1 MNLNITSTVLSLPVM
16 PRKGLL
22 KTLIGSLNSSIIS
35 YTRGHIRQ
43 SRYENISNQA
53 EAPTIDAFNEAMADI
68 HEEST
73 DRKALEDMG
82 LNTTMPNIEIARKL
96 DVVRL
101 WAIGELAALA
111 NHPSDV
117 ALTVRDTITF
127 QIKSSPD
134 INEPALKALALAL
147 NQDFEVL
154 KAAKLKLIEDER
166 EELIKMAGQIID
178 TVHSLN
184 IFDEGEEDV
193 DAAQADDAVSALP
206 RHIQYKLG
214 ASVLRGLKKGGDKAL
229 ASLLRYNRLESA
241 GDIALI
247 KGAHNEL
254 VVNMKLFSEQHVE
267 ELTAYQERGGQLA
280 EISMMM

>member
-43 SRYENISNQA
+43 SRYENISNNN
-53 EAPTIDAFNEAMADI
+53 ESPTIDAFNEAMADI
-68 HEEST
+68 HEQT
-73 DRKALEDMG
+73 ADRAALEDMG
-82 LNTTMPNIEIARKL
+82 LSVTMPNIEIARKL

-101 WAIGELAALA
+101 WAIGELAMLA

-117 ALTVRDTITF
+117 ALTIRDTITF
-127 QIKSSPD
+127 QIKAEPN

-147 NQDFEVL
+147 NQDVEVL
-154 KAAKLKLIEDER
+154 KAAKLKIIENER
-166 EELIKMAGQIID
+166 DELIKMAGQIID

-184 IFDEGEEDV
+184 IFDD
-193 DAAQADDAVSALP
+193 DDQADSAQADDAVSALP
-206 RHIQYKLG
+206 HHIQYKLG

-247 KGAHNEL
+247 KGTHNEL

>member
-43 SRYENISNQA
+43 SRYENISNGSDS
-53 EAPTIDAFNEAMADI
+53 PTIDAFNEAMADI
-68 HEEST
+68 HEEAA
-73 DRKALEDMG
+73 DRNALEDMG
-82 LNTTMPNIEIARKL
+82 LTVTMPNIEIARKL

-101 WAIGELAALA
+101 WAIGELAMLA

-178 TVHSLN
+178 TVNSLN
-184 IFDEGEEDV
+184 SFDEEEV

>member
-1 MNLNITSTVLSLPVM
+1 MHINVTSTILSLPVV

-68 HEEST
+68 HEESA

-82 LNTTMPNIEIARKL
+82 LNTAMPNIEIARKL

-166 EELIKMAGQIID
+166 DELIKMAGQIID
-178 TVHSLN
+178 TAHSLN
-184 IFDEGEEDV
+184 SFDEEEV

-254 VVNMKLFSEQHVE
+254 VLAMKTFAEEHVE

-280 EISMMM
+280 EISLMI

>member
-1 MNLNITSTVLSLPVM
+1 MHINVTSTILSLPVM

-68 HEEST
+68 HEESA

-82 LNTTMPNIEIARKL
+82 LNTAMPNIEIARKL

-111 NHPSDV
+111 NHPSDA

-166 EELIKMAGQIID
+166 DELIKMAGQIID

-184 IFDEGEEDV
+184 SFDEEEV

-254 VVNMKLFSEQHVE
+254 VLAMKTFAEEHVE

-280 EISMMM
+280 EISLMI

>member
-1 MNLNITSTVLSLPVM
+1 MHINVTSTILSLPVM

-68 HEEST
+68 HEESA

-82 LNTTMPNIEIARKL
+82 LNTAMPNIEIARKL

-166 EELIKMAGQIID
+166 DELIKMAGQIID

-184 IFDEGEEDV
+184 SFDEEEV
-193 DAAQADDAVSALP
+193 DAAEADDAVSALP

-254 VVNMKLFSEQHVE
+254 VLAMKTFAEEHVE

-280 EISMMM
+280 EISLMI

>member
-53 EAPTIDAFNEAMADI
+53 ETPTIDAFNEAMADI
-68 HEEST
+68 HEESA

-82 LNTTMPNIEIARKL
+82 LNTAMPNIEIARKL

-154 KAAKLKLIEDER
+154 KAAKLKIIEDER
-166 EELIKMAGQIID
+166 DELIKMAGQIID

-184 IFDEGEEDV
+184 AFDDDDQV
-193 DAAQADDAVSALP
+193 DSARADDAVSALP

-254 VVNMKLFSEQHVE
+254 VLAMKTFAEEHVE

-280 EISMMM
+280 EISLMI

>member
-1 MNLNITSTVLSLPVM
+1 MHINVTSTILSLPVM

-68 HEEST
+68 HEESA

-82 LNTTMPNIEIARKL
+82 LNTAMPNIEIARKL

-166 EELIKMAGQIID
+166 DELIKMAGQIID

-184 IFDEGEEDV
+184 SFDEEEV

-214 ASVLRGLKKGGDKAL
+214 TSVLRGLKKGGDKAL

-254 VVNMKLFSEQHVE
+254 VLAMKTFAEEHVE

-280 EISMMM
+280 EISLMI

>member
-1 MNLNITSTVLSLPVM
+1 MHINVTSTVLSLPVM

-68 HEEST
+68 HEESA

-82 LNTTMPNIEIARKL
+82 LNTAMPNIEIARKL

-127 QIKSSPD
+127 QIKSSLD

-166 EELIKMAGQIID
+166 DELIKMAGQIID

-184 IFDEGEEDV
+184 SFDEEEV
-193 DAAQADDAVSALP
+193 DAAEADDAVSALP

-254 VVNMKLFSEQHVE
+254 VLAMKMFAEEHVE

-280 EISMMM
+280 EIGMMI

>member
-1 MNLNITSTVLSLPVM
+1 MHINVTSTILSLPVM

-68 HEEST
+68 HEESA

-82 LNTTMPNIEIARKL
+82 LNTAMPNIEIARKL

-166 EELIKMAGQIID
+166 DELIKMAGQIID

-184 IFDEGEEDV
+184 LFDEEEV

-254 VVNMKLFSEQHVE
+254 VLAMKTFAEEHVE

-280 EISMMM
+280 EISLMI

>member
-1 MNLNITSTVLSLPVM
+1 MHINVTSTILSLPVM

-68 HEEST
+68 HEEAA
-73 DRKALEDMG
+73 DRNALEDMG
-82 LNTTMPNIEIARKL
+82 LTVTTPNIEIARKL
-96 DVVRL
+96 DVIRL

-166 EELIKMAGQIID
+166 DELIKMAGQIID

-184 IFDEGEEDV
+184 SFDEEEV

-254 VVNMKLFSEQHVE
+254 VLAMKTFAEEHVE

-280 EISMMM
+280 EISLMI

>member
-16 PRKGLL
+16 PRKSLL

-43 SRYENISNQA
+43 SRYENISNGSDS
-53 EAPTIDAFNEAMADI
+53 PTIDAFNEAMADI
-68 HEEST
+68 HEESA

-82 LNTTMPNIEIARKL
+82 LNTAMPNIEIARKL

-101 WAIGELAALA
+101 WAIGELAMLA

-117 ALTVRDTITF
+117 ALTIRDTIMF
-127 QIKSSPD
+127 QIKAEPD

-147 NQDFEVL
+147 NQDVEVL
-154 KAAKLKLIEDER
+154 KAAKLKIVEDER
-166 EELIKMAGQIID
+166 DELIKMAGQIID
-178 TVHSLN
+178 TVNSLN
-184 IFDEGEEDV
+184 TFDEEEV

>member
-16 PRKGLL
+16 PRKSLL

-43 SRYENISNQA
+43 SRYENISNGSDS
-53 EAPTIDAFNEAMADI
+53 PTIDAFNEAMADI
-68 HEEST
+68 HEEAA
-73 DRKALEDMG
+73 DRNALEDMG
-82 LNTTMPNIEIARKL
+82 LTVTMPNIEIARKL

-166 EELIKMAGQIID
+166 DELIKMAGQIID

-184 IFDEGEEDV
+184 SFDDDDQV
-193 DAAQADDAVSALP
+193 DSAQADDAESALP
-206 RHIQYKLG
+206 HHIQYKLG

>member
-1 MNLNITSTVLSLPVM
+1 MHINVTSTVLSLPVM
-16 PRKGLL
+16 PRKSLL

-43 SRYENISNQA
+43 SRYENISNGSDS
-53 EAPTIDAFNEAMADI
+53 PTIDAFNEAMADI
-68 HEEST
+68 HEEAA
-73 DRKALEDMG
+73 DRNALEDMG
-82 LNTTMPNIEIARKL
+82 LTVTMPNIEIARKL

-101 WAIGELAALA
+101 WAIGELASLA

-127 QIKSSPD
+127 QIKAEPN

-147 NQDFEVL
+147 NQDVEVL

-166 EELIKMAGQIID
+166 DELIKMAGQIIY

-184 IFDEGEEDV
+184 AFDDDDQV
-193 DAAQADDAVSALP
+193 DSAQADDAVSALP
-206 RHIQYKLG
+206 HHIQYKLG

-254 VVNMKLFSEQHVE
+254 VATMKVFAEQHIE

-280 EISMMM
+280 EISLMI

>member
-1 MNLNITSTVLSLPVM
+1 MHINVTSTVLSLPVM

-68 HEEST
+68 HEESA

-82 LNTTMPNIEIARKL
+82 LNTAMPNIEIARKL

-166 EELIKMAGQIID
+166 DELIKMAGQIID

-184 IFDEGEEDV
+184 SFDEEEV
-193 DAAQADDAVSALP
+193 DAAEADDAVSALP

-254 VVNMKLFSEQHVE
+254 ALAMKTFAEEHVE

-280 EISMMM
+280 EISLMI

>member
-1 MNLNITSTVLSLPVM
+1 MHINVTSTILSLPVM

-68 HEEST
+68 HEESA

-82 LNTTMPNIEIARKL
+82 LNTAMPNIEIARKL

-166 EELIKMAGQIID
+166 DELIKMAGQIID

-184 IFDEGEEDV
+184 SSDEEEV
-193 DAAQADDAVSALP
+193 DSAQADDAVSALP

-254 VVNMKLFSEQHVE
+254 VVTMKAFAEQHIE

-280 EISMMM
+280 EISLMI